1 MTPSAVD
8 SRLAAS
14 THSTLEKAQA
24 KLSQDEREVESNMQ
38 RQLLKQLSSI
48 RYNQPTSTHV
58 NRAKKREKLP
68 LGASYTFVGMR
79 GEVGLPVHED
89 NEEIQAGVH
98 RTRFHQFYCTV

>member
-8 SRLAAS
+8 SRLVAC
-14 THSTLEKAQA
+14 THSALEKAQA
-24 KLSQDEREVESNMQ
+24 KLSQDEREVESDMQ

-68 LGASYTFVGMR
+68 LGASYTCVGMR

-98 RTRFHQFYCTV
+98 RTHLHQFYCTV